1 MKAVRFHRCLR
12 KVEHTHSEVATLESG
27 LPHTVSLA
35 DAIVLCLLKEAM
47 HQGLLFSVFKV
58 KHMQKHERI
67 EEGKGKGEEE
77 EEAKEKDFNN
87 VKKVPDWYFNKKWIT
102 AKQHDLAD
110 RKCHSVMT

>member
-47 HQGLLFSVFKV
+47 HQGLLFSLFKV
-58 KHMQKHERI
+58 KDMQKHERM
-67 EEGKGKGEEE
+67 EEGKGK
-77 EEAKEKDFNN
+77 EKRRRR
-87 VKKVPDWYFNKKWIT
+87 
-102 AKQHDLAD
+102 QR
-110 RKCHSVMT
+110 RKTSIM